1 MVVARAPQPGQEA
14 RAGVRARWGR
24 LLQMSRSLSAL
35 GRTSQ
40 EKEARRNLRQ
50 LQPAASQLL
59 EQSPDPDQ
67 TCQMI
72 DPLTDARDRRGQG
85 DAGAGAA
92 WGRAAGAGD
101 VASALIFVT

>member
-72 DPLTDARDRRGQG
+72 DPLMLETAVAKETTARVPRGDGQ
-85 DAGAGAA
+85 
-92 WGRAAGAGD
+92 RALGMWPRP
-101 VASALIFVT
+101 SSL